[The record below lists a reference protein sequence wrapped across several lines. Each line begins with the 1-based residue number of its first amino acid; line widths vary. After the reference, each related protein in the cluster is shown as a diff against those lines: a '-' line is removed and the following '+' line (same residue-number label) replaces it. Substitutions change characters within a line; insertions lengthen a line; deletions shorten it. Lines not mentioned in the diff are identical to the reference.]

1 MNNNKNPVIRATL
14 WLSIGMV
21 ICLAVM
27 LGVYWLIG
35 KLEPLILISGAVGTV
50 VAIGNFFFMAVGL
63 SSIPEGTDA
72 MQIKLR
78 TQGSFMIRSLA
89 VLAILVVA
97 IKVFGCDAIATLI
110 PLLFTRPIFMV
121 EQFILKAKEDKHA
134 NSN

>member
-35 KLEPLILISGAVGTV
+35 KLELLILISGAVGTA

-78 TQGSFMIRSLA
+78 AQGSFMIRALA

-97 IKVFGCDAIATLI
+97 IKVFKCDAIATLI

-121 EQFILKAKEDKHA
+121 EQFILKAKEEKHA

>member
-1 MNNNKNPVIRATL
+1 MNNKKNPVIRATL
-14 WLSIGMV
+14 GLSIGMV
-21 ICLAVM
+21 ICFAVM

-35 KLEPLILISGAVGTV
+35 KLEPLILISGAVGTA

-78 TQGSFMIRSLA
+78 TQGSFMVRTFA

-97 IKVFGCDAIATLI
+97 IKVFGCNAIATLI

-134 NSN
+134 N

>member
-35 KLEPLILISGAVGTV
+35 KLALLILISGAVGTA

-78 TQGSFMIRSLA
+78 AQGSFMIRALA

>member
-1 MNNNKNPVIRATL
+1 MNHNKNPVIRATL

>member
-35 KLEPLILISGAVGTV
+35 KLELLILISGAVGTA
-50 VAIGNFFFMAVGL
+50 VAICNFFFMAVGL

-78 TQGSFMIRSLA
+78 TQGSFMIRALA

>member
-14 WLSIGMV
+14 GLALGMV

-35 KLEPLILISGAVGTV
+35 KFELLILISGAVGTA

-78 TQGSFMIRSLA
+78 AQGSFMIRTFA
-89 VLAILVVA
+89 VLVILVVA
-97 IKVFGCDAIATLI
+97 IKVLHCDAIATLI

-121 EQFILKAKEDKHA
+121 EQFILKAKEEKHA

>member
-1 MNNNKNPVIRATL
+1 MNNNKNSVIRATL
-14 WLSIGMV
+14 GLALGMV

-35 KLEPLILISGAVGTV
+35 KFELLILISGAVGTA

-78 TQGSFMIRSLA
+78 AQGSFMIRTFA
-89 VLAILVVA
+89 VW
-97 IKVFGCDAIATLI
+97 
-110 PLLFTRPIFMV
+110 
-121 EQFILKAKEDKHA
+121 
-134 NSN
+134 

>member
-1 MNNNKNPVIRATL
+1 MNNKKNPVIRATL
-14 WLSIGMV
+14 GLSIGMV

-35 KLEPLILISGAVGTV
+35 KLEPLILISGAVGTA

-78 TQGSFMIRSLA
+78 TQGSFMVRTFA

-97 IKVFGCDAIATLI
+97 IKVFGCNAIATLI

-134 NSN
+134 N

>member
-1 MNNNKNPVIRATL
+1 MNNNKNSVIRATL
-14 WLSIGMV
+14 GLALGMV

-35 KLEPLILISGAVGTV
+35 KFKLLILISGAVGTA

-78 TQGSFMIRSLA
+78 AQGSFMIRTFA
-89 VLAILVVA
+89 VLVILVVA
-97 IKVFGCDAIATLI
+97 IKVLHCDAIATLI

-121 EQFILKAKEDKHA
+121 EQFILKAKEEKHA

>member
-1 MNNNKNPVIRATL
+1 MPE
-14 WLSIGMV
+14 
-21 ICLAVM
+21 AV
-27 LGVYWLIG
+27 LLY
-35 KLEPLILISGAVGTV
+35 KTEK
-50 VAIGNFFFMAVGL
+50 MAVGEKN
-63 SSIPEGTDA
+63 SVRTTINVDIPESAG
-72 MQIKLR
+72 QIILEFGYEGGDYLVGEITFNYSGGARFNFLR
-78 TQGSFMIRSLA
+78 AGIVLA

>member
-35 KLEPLILISGAVGTV
+35 KLELLILISGAVGTA

-78 TQGSFMIRSLA
+78 AQGSFMIRALA

-121 EQFILKAKEDKHA
+121 EQFILKAKEDTHA